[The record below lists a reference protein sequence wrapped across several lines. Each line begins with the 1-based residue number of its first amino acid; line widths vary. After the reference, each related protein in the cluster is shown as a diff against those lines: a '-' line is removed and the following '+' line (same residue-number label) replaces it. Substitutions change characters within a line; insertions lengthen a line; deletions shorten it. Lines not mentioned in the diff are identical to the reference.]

1 MRERVDEVGADRTI
15 RRVAPRLARS
25 LCPAQTGGVIRRQ
38 NPDSVQVNPTSDIP
52 TLFGIE
58 DGGA

>member
-1 MRERVDEVGADRTI
+1 
-15 RRVAPRLARS
+15 

-38 NPDSVQVNPTSDIP
+38 NPDNVQVKPTPDIP
-52 TLFGIE
+52 TLFCIE

>member
-1 MRERVDEVGADRTI
+1 
-15 RRVAPRLARS
+15 

-38 NPDSVQVNPTSDIP
+38 NPGNVQVKPNPDIP

-58 DGGA
+58 DGAA

>member
-38 NPDSVQVNPTSDIP
+38 NPDSVQGNPTSDIP

>member
-1 MRERVDEVGADRTI
+1 VGADRTI

-38 NPDSVQVNPTSDIP
+38 NPASVRVNPNPDIP
-52 TLFGIE
+52 TLSCIE
-58 DGGA
+58 EGEA